1 MKPKQLT
8 VVSSCVALIALIALG
23 IKQHSVNK
31 LESQLA
37 EISSAQ
43 WDADRELKTL
53 KASLQI
59 DSLLAEGKFD
69 QAFSAQ
75 QSMSDQ
81 NEEREFSDNTSRGI
95 QLRMAVIADL
105 LRQRDQL
112 QQMVA
117 QQADTVPTE
126 IWTPATNSVA
136 SVRQLDSL
144 QFALEKAELEL
155 SALRRRVK
163 SNTPSEYLTFKNNK
177 GKLVYYLGEVKNG
190 KANGRGVGL
199 LETGSRY
206 EGEWKDNRR
215 HGEGAFYWPDG
226 EYYIGSYEFGRRSG
240 QGTYYWPNGDKYV
253 GHWKNDRR
261 SGEGAFY
268 GEGEEIVA
276 QGTWKE
282 DKLVEER

>member
-8 VVSSCVALIALIALG
+8 LISSCVAVIALIVLG
-23 IKQHSVNK
+23 VKQHNLNK
-31 LESQLA
+31 LASQL
-37 EISSAQ
+37 EESRSAQ
-43 WDADRELKTL
+43 WDADRELQTL
-53 KASLQI
+53 KASVHI
-59 DSLLAEGKFD
+59 DSLLAAGQFD
-69 QAFSAQ
+69 QAFSAHQ
-75 QSMSDQ
+75 EISGQGA
-81 NEEREFSDNTSRGI
+81 EGEFADNTTRGI

-117 QQADTVPTE
+117 QQADTVPAE
-126 IWTPATNSVA
+126 IWTPATTSVA